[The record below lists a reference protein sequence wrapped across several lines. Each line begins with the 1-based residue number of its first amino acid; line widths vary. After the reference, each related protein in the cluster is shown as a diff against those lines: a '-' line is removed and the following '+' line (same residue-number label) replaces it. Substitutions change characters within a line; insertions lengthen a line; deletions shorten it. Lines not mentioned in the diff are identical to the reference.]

1 MLPRH
6 LTTVILCLNLLA
18 FKSLD
23 YELQQMAEKGIIK
36 NTEGSTATAAL
47 ILNDELHLAYVGDSA
62 AILIQKDNRK
72 IIDLCPEL
80 DVAEDN
86 LNEVERIRE
95 SDGIVLK
102 VGKTMR
108 VQGELAL
115 TRSLGAAK
123 YKPYV
128 IADPHI
134 CHYDIH
140 ERENSFLV
148 LASDGLW
155 KVMSNKDVAEL
166 VLNYSNLNETE
177 IAERLHDAAV
187 KRNSTD
193 NITIVVI
200 NIEKMKEM
208 ERK

>member
-1 MLPRH
+1 MTEEGL
-6 LTTVILCLNLLA
+6 
-18 FKSLD
+18 
-23 YELQQMAEKGIIK
+23 IK

-62 AILIQKDNRK
+62 AILIQKDNGE
-72 IIDLCPEL
+72 IVDLCPEL
-80 DVAEDN
+80 AVAEDN

-95 SDGIVLK
+95 ANGIVLK

-115 TRSLGAAK
+115 TRSLGASK

-128 IADPHI
+128 IADPHV
-134 CHYDIH
+134 CHYNIR

-155 KVMSNKDVAEL
+155 KVMTNKDVAEL
-166 VLNYSNLNETE
+166 VLNCSNLSEAE
-177 IAERLHDAAV
+177 IAEKLHDAAV